1 MVGSAFDAQDPAPPV
16 ADSPS
21 SEDLPHIL
29 VVDDDRRLRELL
41 RRFLSENGFR
51 VSTAGDAA
59 EARARMAGV
68 LYDLMVLDVMMP
80 GESGLE
86 LTHDLRRGDRG
97 IPILM
102 LTAMGEAE
110 DRIAGLES
118 GVDDY
123 LAKPFE
129 PRELLLRIRTILR
142 RMAEPP
148 TPQAAAG
155 GEVRFGAF
163 RFDRGQHIL

>member
-41 RRFLSENGFR
+41 RRFLSENSFR

-68 LYDLMVLDVMMP
+68 PYDPMVLDVMLP
-80 GESGLE
+80 GASGHA
-86 LTHDLRRGDRG
+86 LTHDLRPGDSANPL
-97 IPILM
+97 PILPTM
-102 LTAMGEAE
+102 AAHEP
-110 DRIAGLES
+110 RIARPSTRAGDTTDAHRAAR
-118 GVDDY
+118 GT
-123 LAKPFE
+123 A
-129 PRELLLRIRTILR
+129 RACRTR
-142 RMAEPP
+142 
-148 TPQAAAG
+148 
-155 GEVRFGAF
+155 GA
-163 RFDRGQHIL
+163 

>member
-86 LTHDLRRGDRG
+86 LTPDLRRGDRG
-97 IPILM
+97 IPVPL
-102 LTAMGEAE
+102 LT
-110 DRIAGLES
+110 DWK
-118 GVDDY
+118 GVGWGTGGY
-123 LAKPFE
+123 
-129 PRELLLRIRTILR
+129 
-142 RMAEPP
+142 
-148 TPQAAAG
+148 AG
-155 GEVRFGAF
+155 GKT
-163 RFDRGQHIL
+163 